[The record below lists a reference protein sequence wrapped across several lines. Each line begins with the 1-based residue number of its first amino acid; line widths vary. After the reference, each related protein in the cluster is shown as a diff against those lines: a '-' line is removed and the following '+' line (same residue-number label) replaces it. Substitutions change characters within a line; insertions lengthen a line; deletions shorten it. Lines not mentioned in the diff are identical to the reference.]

1 MIVWSIVIT
10 LSMLAIGGLVWRL
23 LQAQEVGETFDED

>member
-1 MIVWSIVIT
+1 VIVWSIVIT